1 VASIFPKSSR
11 SAAVVKYLLTLDMH
25 HALVFLEDTPPL
37 PNALGPGSKPGLI
50 FLPID
55 CRRVGESG
63 KNDAEISAGFAK
75 GDALDTPAVPR

>member
-50 FLPID
+50 FLPIL
-55 CRRVGESG
+55 VWWPPA
-63 KNDAEISAGFAK
+63 KAEE
-75 GDALDTPAVPR
+75 

>member
-1 VASIFPKSSR
+1 
-11 SAAVVKYLLTLDMH
+11 MH

-50 FLPID
+50 FLPIE